1 MGLAGISTWAVPALE
16 IPVGRVVTAEKKY
29 RK

>member
-1 MGLAGISTWAVPALE
+1 MGLAGISTWAVPVLE